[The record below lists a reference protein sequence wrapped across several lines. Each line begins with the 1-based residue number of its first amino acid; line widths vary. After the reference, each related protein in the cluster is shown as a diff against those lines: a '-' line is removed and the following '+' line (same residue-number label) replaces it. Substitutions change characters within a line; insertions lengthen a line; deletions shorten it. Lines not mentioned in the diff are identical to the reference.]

1 MKKLIVGGLAALAIG
16 VGTAPIAQADQSWTM
31 PNLVG
36 KDLQGAQDAIQS
48 LTHDAVWLSTST
60 DLTGKGRAQIVDRNW
75 IVCTSTPTP
84 GTTFTAIENTSRSP
98 INGTF
103 DNLTDGGTITIG
115 NNTFQAN
122 YEGGD
127 GNDLTLTVLP

>member
-16 VGTAPIAQADQSWTM
+16 LGTAPIAQADQSWTM

-75 IVCTSTPTP
+75 TVCSSTPAP
-84 GTTFTAIENTSRSP
+84 GATFTTTTAIDFGVVRDTETCPSS
-98 INGTF
+98 
-103 DNLTDGGTITIG
+103 
-115 NNTFQAN
+115 
-122 YEGGD
+122 
-127 GNDLTLTVLP
+127 